1 MLVDGNPWL
10 GNLKTSEKFLSQ
22 SDLNFKTKLNFSLM
36 YQTGKLDTLQERVL
50 RAAFNSTS
58 DILDT
63 LLRAES

>member
-1 MLVDGNPWL
+1 MFVDGTPL
-10 GNLKTSEKFLSQ
+10 LDNLKTSEKFLSQ
-22 SDLNFKTKLNFSLM
+22 SDLNFKAKLGFFLM
-36 YQTGKLDTLQERVL
+36 YQTGKLDRLQERAL